1 MVCANCGCRID
12 PFRDSVVYDPVV
24 TMGFNEKYCSKRC
37 QREYH
42 QTHENPADAF
52 VRQMREQEQARRQ
65 AQERARRQAEE
76 EARRQAEE
84 AEKARL
90 EKLGTCAWCGKQN
103 EQVYANQLLFP
114 GKKFCS
120 KKCLF
125 DCKSAEN
132 PPEAA
137 DTPYIT
143 SQNTGNVFTS
153 FADAVEYAQDGDTLL
168 LTKGIFETSPVD
180 IIISKSLILKG
191 ANTASGG
198 ADEEKT
204 VFKFNQCNI
213 LLEPRNLND
222 KIVIDG
228 IIFNN
233 SSNFSFAVDHTKR
246 FDKSNGGAP
255 GDCITIKN
263 STFRGFT
270 ATVFYNW
277 VDNLTV
283 ENCLFENCQQV
294 FLSCGLGVDDTSVKN
309 CTFNN
314 VEEIFAPWL
323 NKGLFE
329 ENTLNN
335 SFMSQFHDVPAGN
348 PKTTNER
355 TKKVYVCLQ
364 EALDEAVAGDTLSL
378 SPGVFNK
385 GFVLSNKRNL
395 TIKAAS
401 DTDRVVF
408 NLPRPDKSLR
418 GRNIHFYGDD
428 TDSIEIKG
436 LFFNFFQDAADQNG
450 FYLTDTINFS
460 TITFSNCIFNNV
472 IREGFKAFTLKKCK
486 FNKNAVR
493 SVSAI
498 CKNCG
503 DTLFEGKKFCTHCG
517 AKIES

>member
-1 MVCANCGCRID
+1 MEA
-12 PFRDSVVYDPVV
+12 
-24 TMGFNEKYCSKRC
+24 
-37 QREYH
+37 
-42 QTHENPADAF
+42 EN
-52 VRQMREQEQARRQ
+52 RRRQ
-65 AQERARRQAEE
+65 QKE

-90 EKLGTCAWCGKQN
+90 EKLGTCEWCGKQN

-125 DCKSAEN
+125 DCKTAEN

-180 IIISKSLILKG
+180 
-191 ANTASGG
+191 
-198 ADEEKT
+198 
-204 VFKFNQCNI
+204 
-213 LLEPRNLND
+213 
-222 KIVIDG
+222 
-228 IIFNN
+228 
-233 SSNFSFAVDHTKR
+233 HTKR

-277 VDNLTV
+277 GDNLTV

-294 FLSCGLGVDDTSVKN
+294 FLSSGLGVDDTSVKN

-335 SFMSQFHDVPAGN
+335 SFMSQFHDVPTGN

-364 EALDEAVAGDTLSL
+364 EALDGAVAGETLSL

-408 NLPRPDKSLR
+408 NLPRPDISLR

-486 FNKNAVR
+486 FSKNAVR